1 MAIAWVQLNGVN
13 SNVQAIS
20 NAKIIG
26 TKDSFLKNISINE
39 TCNEKNLI
47 NSVDTQ
53 FSCFFQGQWVTTITG
68 VREIEFIVYTNK
80 NHFTL
85 KKFSEDGIKTIS
97 RTFSEQMNIK
107 GTPMQI

>member
-1 MAIAWVQLNGVN
+1 MAVAWVQLNGVN

-39 TCNEKNLI
+39 TCDEKNLI
-47 NSVDTQ
+47 NSVDSQ
-53 FSCFFQGQWVTTITG
+53 FSCFRVNELTITG

-107 GTPMQI
+107 GTQMQV